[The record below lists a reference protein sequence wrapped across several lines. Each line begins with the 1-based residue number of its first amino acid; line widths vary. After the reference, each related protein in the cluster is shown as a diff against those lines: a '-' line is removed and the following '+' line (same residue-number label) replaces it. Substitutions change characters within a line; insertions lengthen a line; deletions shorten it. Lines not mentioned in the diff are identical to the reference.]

1 MASNPLAGALVALA
15 LLAACTADNGTD
27 AANAPTPPA
36 GASEPTEVPAQ
47 ALPSDTAATRDA
59 GTTPSPLAGRVSE
72 LGSAMYDPN
81 EHAPR
86 TATPRRLRIDAL
98 AVRGA
103 TIVDVGVE
111 DDGEMEIP
119 GPTEVGWYR
128 FGAAPGEAGTTVLAA
143 HIAYNGTDGVFR
155 HLADL
160 PAGARVSVELT
171 DGQVRRYEVTSV
183 EQYDKRALPADVWA
197 TDGPERL
204 VLITCGGRFN
214 PSLRSYESNIVAWAS
229 PVSS

>member
-1 MASNPLAGALVALA
+1 MASNPLAAALVALA
-15 LLAACTADNGTD
+15 LLAACTADSGTD
-27 AANAPTPPA
+27 AADVPTPRA
-36 GASEPTEVPAQ
+36 GASDLTEAPAH
-47 ALPSDTAATRDA
+47 ALPPDAATPDA
-59 GTTPSPLAGRVSE
+59 GTTPSPLSGRVSE
-72 LGSAMYDPN
+72 LGSAIYDPN

-86 TATPRRLRIDAL
+86 TATPRRLRIDTL
-98 AVRGA
+98 AIRNA
-103 TIVDVGVE
+103 TVVDVGVV

-119 GPTEVGWYR
+119 GPSEVGWYR

-155 HLADL
+155 HLVDL
-160 PAGARVSVELT
+160 RTGASVSVELT

-183 EQYDKRALPADVWA
+183 EQYDKQALPADVWA

-214 PSLRSYESNIVAWAS
+214 PSLRSYESNIIAWAT